1 MATFRVTTNELKAKA
16 EELRALNAQFKN
28 EVGNMEAL
36 ERSIFDMWE
45 GEAKDAFHNAFS
57 SDKVQ
62 MDNFYNAIGVYV
74 QRLEAAAAQYAKAE
88 ATNLEIASTRKY
100 K

>member
-1 MATFRVTTNELKAKA
+1 MATFRVTTNDLRSRA

-28 EVGNMEAL
+28 EVANMEAL
-36 ERSIFDMWE
+36 ESSLSGMWE
-45 GEAKDAFHNAFS
+45 GEAKNTFHNAFT

-62 MDNFYNAIGVYV
+62 MDNFYNAIEVYV
-74 QRLEAAAAQYAKAE
+74 QRLEAAAAKYAQVE
-88 ATNLEIASTRKY
+88 AANVEIASSRNY

>member
-16 EELRALNAQFKN
+16 EELRTLNAQFKN
-28 EVGNMEAL
+28 EVGNMETL
-36 ERSIFDMWE
+36 ENSLSGMWE
-45 GEAKDAFHNAFS
+45 GEAKAAFHNAFS

-62 MDNFYNAIGVYV
+62 MDNFYNAIEVYI
-74 QRLEAAAAQYAKAE
+74 QRLEAAAVKYAQAE
-88 ATNLEIASTRKY
+88 ATNVEIASTRKY

>member
-1 MATFRVTTNELKAKA
+1 MATFRVTTNELKTKA
-16 EELRALNAQFKN
+16 EELRSLNAQFKN
-28 EVGNMEAL
+28 EVGNMETL
-36 ERSIFDMWE
+36 EGSLSGMWE

-62 MDNFYNAIGVYV
+62 MDNFYNAIELYI
-74 QRLEAAAAQYAKAE
+74 QRLETAAVKYAQAE
-88 ATNLEIASTRKY
+88 ATNVEIASTRKY